1 MTSRLPGPRSL
12 DLAEIYHV
20 LFRRKVIVLA
30 CTAAGLA
37 AAVALQMFRP
47 PPYESEAKLFIR
59 YVAEARGPATSVA
72 VAKSPDQR
80 GETILDSEMEII
92 TSRDL
97 ARQVAATLG
106 PSIVLGPQA
115 REVDLES
122 AAAAITAQLRVES
135 PPRSSV
141 IRLTYRHA
149 DPAVARRVL
158 EELIARYLQTHLA
171 VHRSVGLVGDF
182 LGQETDQLRTRLAR
196 TEDQLRLTRQQ
207 AGVISLDE
215 TKAAYAT
222 QLAALRQQIFATQ
235 AELAERRATVA
246 ELRRRAAPT
255 ANPDSAAPAEAS
267 AADTEAYRAALY
279 RVALLQRQEQEL
291 LTVFRDDTPRLREHR
306 TQLTAALAER
316 QRLETEHPGLR
327 ASAVAAAA
335 SPLLDPE
342 VEAVRIAALEAK
354 LRTLDTQL
362 AEVRTDA
369 AAIDNVESSL
379 VELRRRQQL
388 EETNY
393 RHYSESLE
401 QSRLDEALGAGRVS
415 NISQIQSPSPGARD
429 PAATLKRGLLLGV
442 GGLGLGLL
450 WAFAAEL
457 YFDRSVKRPSDVE
470 RLLQPSF
477 LLAVPQL
484 NDGRRPS
491 LAAPPSSPGAL
502 ELAPFHDTLRDRLVA
517 YFAAHGLVH
526 KPKLIGVTGLGSG
539 SGIST
544 TAVGLARSLSTM
556 EDCNVLLAD
565 LAPDHESARH
575 FAGGAPVCDLD
586 QVLSSRE
593 PALLA
598 DNLYVVAESD
608 RLPRNLPQRFSRL
621 VPRLKASEFDYIVFD
636 LPAVSPTSI
645 TARLAGQMD
654 LTVLVVEAEST
665 GQEVLQR
672 AAHLLAD
679 ANAPVAVVLNKT
691 RSYVPTWLHQD
702 FQPAT

>member
-1 MTSRLPGPRSL
+1 MTSRLSASRPL

-30 CTAAGLA
+30 CIAAGLA
-37 AAVALQMFRP
+37 AAFGLQFLLP

-59 YVAEARGPATSVA
+59 YVSEARGPATSGA

-97 ARQVAATLG
+97 ARQVAAALG
-106 PSIVLGPQA
+106 PAVILGPTFGGA
-115 REVDLES
+115 DLDR
-122 AAAAITAQLRVES
+122 AAAAINAKLRVES

-149 DPAVARRVL
+149 DPEVARRVL

-171 VHRSVGLVGDF
+171 IHRAVGLVGDF
-182 LGQETDQLRTRLAR
+182 LGQETEQLRTRLAR
-196 TEDQLRLTRQQ
+196 TEEQLRLTRQQ

-215 TKAAYAT
+215 TKSAYAA
-222 QLAALRQQIFATQ
+222 QLAALRQQAFAAQ
-235 AELAERRATVA
+235 AELAERRATL
-246 ELRRRAAPT
+246 EEIRRRQSVAPT
-255 ANPDSAAPAEAS
+255 V
-267 AADTEAYRAALY
+267 AADASSALPPEVLEAYRATVY
-279 RVALLQRQEQEL
+279 RIGLLQRQEQETL
-291 LTVFRDDTPRLREHR
+291 AVFRDDTPRVQAQRA
-306 TQLTAALAER
+306 QLTAALAER
-316 QRLETEHPGLR
+316 QRLESAHPALR
-327 ASAVAAAA
+327 ATAAALA
-335 SPLLDPE
+335 GAPALDPDA
-342 VEAVRIAALEAK
+342 EAVRIAALEAK
-354 LRTLDTQL
+354 LRTLDTQV
-362 AEVRTDA
+362 AQVRADA
-369 AAIDNVESSL
+369 TAIDNVEGSL

-415 NISQIQSPSPGARD
+415 NISQIQRPSPGTRD
-429 PAATLKRGLLLGV
+429 PAAALKWGLLLGS

-457 YFDRSVKRPSDVE
+457 YFDRTIKRSADVE
-470 RLLQPSF
+470 RILQPS
-477 LLAVPQL
+477 LLLSVPQF
-484 NDGRRPS
+484 NNGHRPS
-491 LAAPPSSPGAL
+491 LAAPPSSPGTLA
-502 ELAPFHDTLRDRLVA
+502 LAPFHDTLRDRLVA

-526 KPKLIGVTGLGSG
+526 KPKLIAVTGLGTG

-544 TAVGLARSLSTM
+544 TAVGLARSLSEM

-565 LAPDHESARH
+565 LAPAHESARH
-575 FAGGAPVCDLD
+575 FAGGGPLCDLD
-586 QVLSSRE
+586 QVLEARA
-593 PALLA
+593 PAQIA

-608 RLPRNLPQRFSRL
+608 HLPRNLPQRFSRL

-636 LPAVSPTSI
+636 LPALNPTSI

-654 LTVLVVEAEST
+654 MTIVVVEAEAT
-665 GQEVLQR
+665 GEEVLHR
-672 AAHLLAD
+672 AARLLAE

-691 RSYVPTWLHQD
+691 RSYVPGWLQQD
-702 FQPAT
+702 FLPNP